1 MNWYFIKI
9 FIRSLSRKGMFT
21 WINIS
26 GLSVGLAV
34 VLLICSY
41 IFNEFSFDKSFTHH
55 QRIYRVNLYAPES
68 TQTKTGSPKALAPAA
83 IEELP
88 GMETAV
94 RIFVRE
100 ENVKVGNIP
109 FKVGKFCW
117 ADEDFFHLFNTPI
130 LYGAHEGV
138 FSRRGT
144 IAISESQ
151 AKVFFGDNDP
161 LGEILLV
168 DGQLMEVSAVYRD
181 FPANSSF
188 EEYHVIGHYMS
199 APSWISQPQWNDTG
213 IETFCLLVPGT
224 DVSVVEAGIQ
234 QLAERNT
241 ENFSLQIK
249 LQPLSKI
256 HLYSKDFLY
265 NEFVS
270 NQGDIGRVK
279 IFSLLASIIL
289 LVACINYMNLST
301 ARAQKRSKEIGVSKT
316 FGAKRIQIIWRLFAE
331 TGMLT
336 FVSFA
341 IAFVLALMALPVFN
355 LISGQNIQPE
365 IFINGEFLLGMALV
379 YLATTSVAASYP
391 VLYLSGF
398 APVTVIRQAVF
409 TKGSAHSL
417 VRKGLSVVQFSVAV
431 ILIGWVLVI
440 QTQMYYANNKDMGYN
455 VQNVIGISLPWGQS
469 NLDALKNDF
478 LAQAS
483 VSEVSFCSGF
493 PFGMG
498 SGRSLF
504 KNLTVMQGGGGASL
518 RNLPVNIR
526 MSKFAPETI
535 DLLQL
540 KLIAGTTLPK
550 PNDSIANII
559 INRKAVE
566 YMETTPEEIIGK
578 RLPSQFGNQPMYV
591 CGVVENFYFPS
602 LFEPVTPWGFHDASN
617 QGFVNL
623 ILKVKEGDMSQQ
635 IRLYEEIFKKHFPND
650 LFEAK
655 FPELALA
662 KAYEKVRQT
671 GSIVLSFSILS
682 ILIACMGVF
691 GLAAFMAEQRTKE
704 IAIRKVFGASVSS
717 IVRMFTDNYLR
728 QLAVSLVIAL
738 PVVWFIGN
746 KYLEDYVDRIS
757 ISWWIFAAAASIVIV
772 LTLCTVG
779 YQAIKA
785 ATENPVKAIKSE

>member
-1 MNWYFIKI
+1 MKLFFIKI
-9 FIRSLSRKGMFT
+9 FIPSLSRKGMFT

-55 QRIYRVNLYAPES
+55 QRIYRANLYAPES
-68 TQTKTGSPKALAPAA
+68 AQTKTGSPKALAPVA

-88 GMETAV
+88 GVETAV

-100 ENVKVGNIP
+100 VIVKVGNIP

-117 ADEDFFHLFNTPI
+117 ADEDFFHLFDRPF
-130 LYGAHEGV
+130 LYGSMEGV
-138 FSRRGT
+138 FSKRGT
-144 IAISESQ
+144 IAISETQ
-151 AKVFFGDNDP
+151 AKVFFGDNNS

-199 APSWISQPQWNDTG
+199 APSWISQPLWGDTG
-213 IETFCLLVPGT
+213 VETFCLLVPGT
-224 DVSVVEAGIQ
+224 DISVVEAGMQ

-241 ENFSLQIK
+241 EHFSLQIK

-256 HLYSKDFLY
+256 HLYSKGFLY
-265 NEFVS
+265 NEFIG

-279 IFSLLASIIL
+279 LFSLLASIIL

-316 FGAKRIQIIWRLFAE
+316 FGVKRIQIIWRLFAE

-341 IAFVLALMALPVFN
+341 VALVLALMALPVFN
-355 LISGQNIQPE
+355 LISGQNIQPD
-365 IFINGEFLLGMALV
+365 IFINSKFLLGMLLV
-379 YLATTSVAASYP
+379 YLATTSIAASYP
-391 VLYLSGF
+391 VLYMSGF
-398 APVTVIRQAVF
+398 APITAIRQAVF

-417 VRKGLSVVQFSVAV
+417 VRKDLSVVQFSVAV
-431 ILIGWVLVI
+431 ILIGWVFVI

-498 SGRSLF
+498 SGRALF
-504 KNLTVMQGGGGASL
+504 KNLTVMQGGLSM
-518 RNLPVNIR
+518 RNLPVNIS

-602 LFEPVTPWGFHDASN
+602 LFEPVTPWGLHDASN
-617 QGFVNL
+617 QSFVSL
-623 ILKVKEGDMSQQ
+623 LLKVKEGDMSQQ
-635 IRLYEEIFKKHFPND
+635 LRLYEEIFKKHFPND

-655 FPELALA
+655 FPDLALA

-671 GSIVLSFSILS
+671 GSIVLCFSILS
-682 ILIACMGVF
+682 ILIACLGVF
-691 GLAAFMAEQRTKE
+691 GLTAFMAEQRTKE
-704 IAIRKVFGASVSS
+704 IAIRKVFGASIGS
-717 IVRMFTDNYLR
+717 IVRLFTDNYLR
-728 QLAVSLVIAL
+728 QLAISLVIAL
-738 PVVWFIGN
+738 PVVWWIGN
-746 KYLEDYVDRIS
+746 KYLEDYADRIS
-757 ISWWIFAAAASIVIV
+757 LSWWIFVAAPLIVIV

-779 YQAIKA
+779 YQAIRA
-785 ATENPVKAIKSE
+785 AIANPVEAIKSE